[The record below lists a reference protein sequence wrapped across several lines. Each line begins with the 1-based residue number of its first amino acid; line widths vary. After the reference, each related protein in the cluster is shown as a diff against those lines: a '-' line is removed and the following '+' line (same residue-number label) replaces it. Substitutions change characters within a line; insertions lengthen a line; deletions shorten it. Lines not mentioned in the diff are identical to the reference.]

1 MPTERWLL
9 AAFACSGFGGLVYEI
24 AWTRLL
30 TLQLGHTTA
39 AVSTVTAAF
48 MCGLGLGGAL
58 GGRVAPR
65 LNARQALRTY
75 ALLELVVALSALSIA
90 GILALL
96 APVFTWAYGEDGSN
110 PMFFIVRIACA
121 FAMLLVPSV
130 ALGGTFPIAVR
141 VAVASPT
148 RLGGPTGRLYGAN
161 TAGAAVGS
169 LAAGFVLIPVLGV
182 RGTMLIGMAA
192 SASSIA
198 LALSIARS
206 TLADPVPVALPA
218 RPRIKQR
225 RAQLDDGN
233 AGRTQYALA
242 AGVLALT
249 GFATFVH
256 EVVWTRVLALIVGPS
271 IFGFAATLT
280 SFISGLALG
289 SFVGAAVAERSRRT
303 AMALALTLVATAI
316 ASCVSL
322 ALVGSSMIEL
332 GDMGRHA
339 SVGGVPLPL
348 LAIACGLTFP
358 IALGLGVAFP
368 LSLELAGSHDTAP
381 AQRLGILYAVNT
393 AGAVIGALVA
403 GFVAIPA
410 IGLRAS
416 LLVGTA
422 ALLAG
427 AIALIVSGFPSGLSR
442 RSGAKADLSGR
453 SAAKAER
460 IAALVAVSIV
470 AVWTATSAGWDR
482 EWLAAGGYLYSR
494 FVPTGVARRA
504 ALTAGTLLYYREG
517 AVGTVSVRT
526 LTGQRALSIDG
537 KVDASTARDM
547 LTQKLLAHLPLLLHP
562 DPHQV
567 AIVGLGS
574 GVTLASALVHPIAAV
589 DVVEISPEVVE
600 ASAQFA
606 DVNRRALDDPRTHLV
621 RGDGRT
627 HLSLTSRRYDVVIS
641 EPSNPWMAGVAA
653 LFTQDFFHTVR
664 GRLEPGGLFCQ
675 WAHTYDISDADLR
688 SIVATFRAVFPDG
701 TMWLAGDGDLLLVG
715 SKPVAPKP
723 EAKSDAPL
731 EPRLDAIARSWQRP
745 GVRED
750 LEGVSVREP
759 FALLSLFIGGPAEMS
774 RYAAGAAIQTD
785 DRMALEFSAPLA
797 VFAGVTSNHAAALR
811 ALLDNAQR
819 PVAIERALT
828 GATAAQWRDRG
839 AMMLDAEAV
848 DAAYHDYTKALD
860 LGASDKATIDGF
872 VRAAGAAR
880 QDLDAERRLRVMIQ
894 SRPTEPAPRVALA
907 QLLGTRGRFD
917 EAVAVAAEATR
928 LAPAEA
934 STWEQLASLHAD
946 RGDAASLG
954 QIADVLHRDFPQ
966 RAASWYFAA
975 SASFLKGDV
984 AGALPLVHR
993 AIDLDPNYADAYNL
1007 LGAIHGTTGNIGEA
1021 REAFRT
1027 SLRLDPRDVVTYI
1040 NLAQLEIAAGQRDTA
1055 ADLFAEALSLD
1066 PGSGPARDGLASAAR

>member
-9 AAFACSGFGGLVYEI
+9 AAFACSGFAGLVYEI

-96 APVFTWAYGEDGSN
+96 APVFMWAYGEDGSN
-110 PMFFIVRIACA
+110 SMFFIVRIACA

-169 LAAGFVLIPVLGV
+169 LAAGFALIPILGV
-182 RGTMLIGMAA
+182 RGTLLIGMAA
-192 SASSIA
+192 SAASIA

-206 TLADPVPVALPA
+206 TLTDPAPVAMPA
-218 RPRIKQR
+218 RPRIKR
-225 RAQLDDGN
+225 RKIQLDDRN
-233 AGRTQYALA
+233 VGRTPYALA
-242 AGVLALT
+242 AGVLVLT

-271 IFGFAATLT
+271 IFGFAASLT

-289 SFVGAAVAERSRRT
+289 SFAGASLAERSRST
-303 AMALALTLVATAI
+303 TMTLALTLVATAG

-322 ALVGSSMIEL
+322 AVVGSSSIEL

-339 SVGGVPLPL
+339 SVAGVPLPL
-348 LAIACGLTFP
+348 LAIAFGLTFP

-368 LSLELAGSHDTAP
+368 LSLELAGSHDATP
-381 AQRLGILYAVNT
+381 ARRLGILYAVNT
-393 AGAVIGALVA
+393 VGAVAGALVA

-410 IGLRAS
+410 IGLRGS
-416 LLVGTA
+416 LLVATT
-422 ALLAG
+422 ALLLG
-427 AIALIVSGFPSGLSR
+427 AVALILVGRL
-442 RSGAKADLSGR
+442 KAAPTLV
-453 SAAKAER
+453 
-460 IAALVAVSIV
+460 ALVPVIAVV
-470 AVWTATSAGWDR
+470 VWMATSSLWDR
-482 EWLAAGGYLYSR
+482 EWLVAGGYLYSR
-494 FVPTGVARRA
+494 FVPAGVDRRA

-517 AVGTVSVRT
+517 ATGTVAVKT
-526 LTGQRALSIDG
+526 LTGQRSLSIDG

-562 DPHQV
+562 DPRRV

-574 GVTLASALVHPIAAV
+574 GVTLASALAHPIAAV
-589 DVVEISPEVVE
+589 DVVEISPEVIE

-606 DVNRRALDDPRTHLV
+606 DVNRRALDDPRTRLV

-715 SKPVAPKP
+715 SKPATPKP
-723 EAKSDAPL
+723 EAKADALL
-731 EPRLDAIARSWQRP
+731 EPRLDAITRSWQRP

-750 LEGVSVREP
+750 LERVSVREP

-785 DRMALEFSAPLA
+785 DRMALEFSAPFA

-811 ALLDNAQR
+811 ALLDEGNR
-819 PVAIERALT
+819 PPAVARAFQD
-828 GATAAQWRDRG
+828 ATAVQWRDRG
-839 AMMLDAEAV
+839 AMMIDAEAV
-848 DAAYHDYTKALD
+848 DSAYHDYTKALD
-860 LGASDKATIDGF
+860 LGASDKTAIDGF

-880 QDLDAERRLRVMIQ
+880 QDLDAERRLRAMIQ

-907 QLLGTRGRFD
+907 QVLGTRGRFD
-917 EAVAVAAEATR
+917 EAVAVATEAAR
-928 LAPAEA
+928 LAPADA
-934 STWEQLASLHAD
+934 SAWEQLASLHAD
-946 RGDAASLG
+946 REDAVALG
-954 QIADVLHRDFPQ
+954 QVVDVMRRVFPQ
-966 RAASWYFAA
+966 RATSWYFAA
-975 SASFLKGDV
+975 SASFLSGDV
-984 AGALPLVHR
+984 DGARTSVHR
-993 AIDLDPNYADAYNL
+993 AIELDPNYADAYNL

-1027 SLRLDPRDVVTYI
+1027 SLRLDPRDAVTYI

-1066 PGSGPARDGLASAAR
+1066 PRSGAARDGLASAAR